1 MPITNVNS
9 SADKGPGGGG
19 RTTFRPPWVK
29 GGDGPQPVPMPTTPW
44 SKRNSLTTDAAKE
57 NGQTSLKDVKLQ
69 SREVKVPVTTTTKK
83 TLTPLKKKD
92 EKKEEEDEEKKPT
105 GSSAAEKSGKFVR
118 PALKKVAKVEE
129 ATKPPGKGSLATT
142 DKKSVPVGKSKA
154 PVVEESSEEEE
165 ESSYEEV
172 TDTETETD
180 SDEAPPISNK
190 KGKCPRLLL
199 NASFFSLDND
209 QIEIGTQLYYTR
221 ELRELN
227 MYGLN
232 LARKIFQL

>member
-29 GGDGPQPVPMPTTPW
+29 GDGPQPVPMPTTPW

-57 NGQTSLKDVKLQ
+57 NGQTSQKEVKLQ

-83 TLTPLKKKD
+83 SPVQPLKKKD
-92 EKKEEEDEEKKPT
+92 EKKEEEEEKKPS
-105 GSSAAEKSGKFVR
+105 GSAVADKTGKFAR
-118 PALKKVAKVEE
+118 PVLKKVAKVEE
-129 ATKPPGKGSLATT
+129 TTKPPATVG
-142 DKKSVPVGKSKA
+142 KKSVPVGKSKA

-172 TDTETETD
+172 TETETETD
-180 SDEAPPISNK
+180 SDEPPPITNK
-190 KGKCPRLLL
+190 KGKRIFRNTFLKCK
-199 NASFFSLDND
+199 FFLDND
-209 QIEIGTQLYYTR
+209 QIGIGTQFFIYK
-221 ELRELN
+221 EN
-227 MYGLN
+227 
-232 LARKIFQL
+232 